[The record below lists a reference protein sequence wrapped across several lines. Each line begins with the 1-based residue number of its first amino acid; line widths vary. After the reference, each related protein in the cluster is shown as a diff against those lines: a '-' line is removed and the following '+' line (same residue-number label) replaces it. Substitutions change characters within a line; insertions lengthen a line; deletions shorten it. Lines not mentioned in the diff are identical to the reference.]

1 LYYRISGLNIEL
13 PALRERTDK
22 AKLIQYLH
30 ERLRKEEPGPA
41 LSQPMLDLLVTHPW
55 PGNMRQLVHVL
66 KVGMAMADE
75 EVLEEWHLPDDFF
88 DDLDAMTQADESSQR
103 EQEEP
108 LEQLIP
114 RLLNEFKGNVS
125 QTAKTAGVSRNTVY
139 KYSKPKENDV

>member
-1 LYYRISGLNIEL
+1 
-13 PALRERTDK
+13 LRERTDK
-22 AKLIQYLH
+22 AALIKYLH

-41 LSQPMLDLLVTHPW
+41 LSQAMLDLLVTHPW
-55 PGNMRQLVHVL
+55 PGNMRQLAHVL

-75 EVLEEWHLPDDFF
+75 EELEEWHLPDDFF
-88 DDLDAMTQADESSQR
+88 DDLDAITQVDGSVEGSSQR
-103 EQEEP
+103 EQDEP

-139 KYSKPKENDV
+139 KYAKLKGENQD